1 MTGPRTIRNIAL
13 AGFMGTGK
21 SSVGQLVAAELGF
34 EFVDT
39 DALIEERT
47 GRKISDI
54 FAEAGEGLFR
64 RLEAELVEQLGARS
78 NAVISTGGG
87 LIVNPANLASLKSH
101 ALVVCLWAT
110 PETIWQ
116 RTREHEHRPLLQKP
130 DPLQK
135 IRALLAER
143 EKAYKQADILIS
155 TESRS
160 IREVAQ
166 HVLLQFRQ
174 AREKA
179 G

>member
-1 MTGPRTIRNIAL
+1 MAGPRTIRNLAL

-21 SSVGQLVAAELGF
+21 SSVGQLVAQELGF

-39 DALIEERT
+39 DAMIEART

-54 FAEAGEGLFR
+54 FTEAGEGLFR
-64 RLEAELVEQLGARS
+64 RIETELIGDLATRS
-78 NAVISTGGG
+78 NTVISTGGG

-101 ALVVCLWAT
+101 ALVACLWAT
-110 PETIWQ
+110 PATILE
-116 RTREHEHRPLLQKP
+116 RTREHTHRPLLQDP
-130 DPLQK
+130 DPLAK
-135 IRALLAER
+135 IRQLLAHR
-143 EKAYKQADILIS
+143 EKAYKQADLLIN

-166 HVLLQFRQ
+166 HVLHQFRQ
-174 AREKA
+174 AREKS

>member
-1 MTGPRTIRNIAL
+1 MSRQIRNLAL

-47 GRKISDI
+47 GRTVSDI
-54 FAEAGEGLFR
+54 FTQAGETVFR
-64 RLEAELVEQLGARS
+64 QLESDVLAQLAARS
-78 NAVISTGGG
+78 GLVISTGGG

-101 ALVVCLWAT
+101 ALVVCLWAA

-116 RTREHEHRPLLQKP
+116 RTREHTHRPLLQG
-130 DPLQK
+130 DDALGK
-135 IRALLAER
+135 IRELLAQR
-143 EKAYKQADILIS
+143 EKAYKQSDVLVN

-166 HVLLQFRQ
+166 QVLLQFRR
-174 AREKA
+174 ARNDAAEV
-179 G
+179 

>member
-1 MTGPRTIRNIAL
+1 MAEPRTIRNLAL

-21 SSVGQLVAAELGF
+21 SSVGQLVAQELGF

-39 DALIEERT
+39 DAMIEART
-47 GRKISDI
+47 GRNIGDI
-54 FAEAGEGLFR
+54 FTEAGEALFR
-64 RLEAELVEQLGARS
+64 RLETEVLDGLAAR
-78 NAVISTGGG
+78 ADMVISTGGG

-101 ALVVCLWAT
+101 ALVACLWAT
-110 PETIWQ
+110 PATILE
-116 RTREHEHRPLLQKP
+116 RTRGHTHRPLLQDP
-130 DPLQK
+130 DPLSK
-135 IRALLAER
+135 IRELLAQR
-143 EKAYKQADILIS
+143 EKAYKQADLLIN

-174 AREKA
+174 AREKS